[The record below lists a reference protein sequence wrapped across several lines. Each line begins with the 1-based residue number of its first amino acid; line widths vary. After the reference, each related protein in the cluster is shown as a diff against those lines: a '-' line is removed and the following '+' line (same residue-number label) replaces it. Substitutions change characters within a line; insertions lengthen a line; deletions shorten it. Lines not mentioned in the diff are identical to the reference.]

1 MDPSLCRR
9 LVAVFAVLVAIG
21 AGCSTGEP
29 AAVPVPTAEPVV
41 EATPEPTPEPS
52 PEDLPFVDPAVDATD
67 FAMVVDPN
75 GAFLRGGI
83 PDQEARLLLVS
94 AANTSFIGGTIVDE
108 LVVAEVVLSD
118 AARFNI
124 SAFAAL
130 IPSVSANL
138 RIGSLKLDGDSLRI
152 EGSAYDR
159 AAAVALDAGLR
170 DSGLPNGF
178 SVSIPEPGTE
188 SALQTAINELDL
200 QSIQFATGT
209 ADLTPDAQAVLADV
223 AALLND
229 NPRVSVQVE
238 GHTDGRGDAEDNLLL
253 SQERAEAVL
262 VALGSLGVDVA
273 RLTARGFGEQRPLA
287 DNETEAGM
295 ATNRR
300 VELIVQE
307 D

>member
-1 MDPSLCRR
+1 MDPSLRRR

-29 AAVPVPTAEPVV
+29 AAAPVPTAEPVV

-75 GAFLRGGI
+75 GAFLRGSI
-83 PDQEARLLLVS
+83 PDQEARLLVVN
-94 AANTSFIGGTIVDE
+94 AANNSFIGGTIVDE
-108 LVVAEVVLSD
+108 LVVAEVVMSD
-118 AARFNI
+118 AARVNI

-253 SQERAEAVL
+253 SQERAQAV
-262 VALGSLGVDVA
+262 VDALGSLGVDMA

>member
-1 MDPSLCRR
+1 M
-9 LVAVFAVLVAIG
+9 
-21 AGCSTGEP
+21 
-29 AAVPVPTAEPVV
+29 
-41 EATPEPTPEPS
+41 
-52 PEDLPFVDPAVDATD
+52 
-67 FAMVVDPN
+67 
-75 GAFLRGGI
+75 
-83 PDQEARLLLVS
+83 S
-94 AANTSFIGGTIVDE
+94 AANTSFIGGTIVDQ
-108 LVVAEVVLSD
+108 LVVADVAMSE
-118 AARFNI
+118 AARTNI

-138 RIGSLKLDGDSLRI
+138 RIGSLKLDGDSLRV

-178 SVSIPEPGTE
+178 SVSIPEAGTE

-209 ADLTPDAQAVLADV
+209 ADLTPDAQAVLTDV
-223 AALLND
+223 ATLLND

-253 SQERAEAVL
+253 SQERAQSV
-262 VALGSLGVDVA
+262 VDALGSLGVDIA